1 MPLRTDITISAPSP
15 RLHAGEG
22 ALAVFIPAI
31 IRAQSAY
38 EPFCMATANNLVAGF
53 DFIISWLDR
62 IIAHRDFTISRFAST
77 FSTTIPVFSSAAG

>member
-1 MPLRTDITISAPSP
+1 MPAKE
-15 RLHAGEG
+15 RLPF
-22 ALAVFIPAI
+22 FIPAI
-31 IRAQSAY
+31 PPARLAY

-77 FSTTIPVFSSAAG
+77 FSTTIPVFSPAAG

>member
-1 MPLRTDITISAPSP
+1 MPAKE
-15 RLHAGEG
+15 RLPF
-22 ALAVFIPAI
+22 FIPAI
-31 IRAQSAY
+31 IRARSVY

-62 IIAHRDFTISRFAST
+62 IIAQRDFTISRFAST

>member
-1 MPLRTDITISAPSP
+1 M
-15 RLHAGEG
+15 
-22 ALAVFIPAI
+22 VFIPAI
-31 IRAQSAY
+31 TAARSAN

-77 FSTTIPVFSSAAG
+77 FSTIIPVFSPASG